1 MFEIDQLKARII
13 SDARLTSS
21 PVFEIASSAKNF
33 VFARDDNLTHTNV
46 QAPFLIIG
54 EAPGKEEDQI
64 GKPFCGRSGKLLD
77 TVILESGLQN
87 VYITNAVF
95 WRPKTIIEP
104 VKNRPPTKNEIAWCR
119 PYLLEHIEIIKPRA
133 IMTLGL
139 VPYYSLFNIDKGHHK
154 INLRSLKA
162 KKHFYDEIEV
172 ILNYHPAFIM
182 RKSHIPEYIKEFKAC
197 FH

>member
-13 SDARLTSS
+13 ADARLTSS
-21 PVFEIASSAKNF
+21 PVFEIASNAKNF
-33 VFARDDNLTHTNV
+33 VFARHDNATHTNA

-77 TVILESGLQN
+77 AVIVESGLQN
-87 VYITNAVF
+87 VYIANAVF
-95 WRPKTIIEP
+95 WRPKTMIEP
-104 VKNRPPTKNEIAWCR
+104 VKNRPPTRHEIAWCR
-119 PYLLEHIEIIKPRA
+119 PYLLEHIAIIKPRA

-139 VPYYSLFNIDKGHHK
+139 VPYYSLFNIDKGYHK
-154 INLRSLKA
+154 INLTSLRKQ
-162 KKHFYDEIEV
+162 KHFYGDTVV
-172 ILNYHPAFIM
+172 ILNFHPAFIM
-182 RKSHIPEYIKEFKAC
+182 RKSHIPEYMNSFKAC